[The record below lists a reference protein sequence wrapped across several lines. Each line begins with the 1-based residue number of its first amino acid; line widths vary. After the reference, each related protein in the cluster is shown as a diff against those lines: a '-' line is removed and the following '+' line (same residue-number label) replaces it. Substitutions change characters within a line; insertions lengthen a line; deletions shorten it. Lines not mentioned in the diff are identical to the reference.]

1 MTAIERTAYPRF
13 RRGLTA
19 EELAA
24 VYTPTPE
31 ETAFATATARGEASV
46 LSLLVLLK
54 AFQRLGYFPR
64 PAEVPAA
71 VVGHLRVCLGVGLD
85 VPAVAPQR
93 SRYRHHQA
101 IRAYLRVTPWG
112 KGARHAATA
121 AVHRAAQVMDNPADL
136 INAAIEE
143 LVAARCELP
152 AFSTLDRLA
161 GHVRALVNGRLFA
174 AVFARLSPLWQ
185 ARLEALLDTGNPR
198 RRSALNLLKA
208 PPENA
213 TLTHLRNLQAHL
225 AWLLSFDEGHA
236 AVGDDAGGGA
246 HVDQEAQTV
255 ERLLGGI
262 TSAKVQHFAA
272 EAKALDAD
280 GLRVVG
286 AAKRATLLLCLL
298 RQAQVAARDDLVEM
312 FLKRIAR
319 LQMAAKEELVR
330 LREQHRATT
339 EQLVAAF
346 TDVLQA
352 TSGAD
357 DRAAP
362 GGAAD
367 PADDAAIGRAVR
379 AAIAAQG
386 GREALL
392 DACAA
397 VSAYN
402 GNNWLPLLWRFYRS
416 HRSALFRL
424 ARSLT
429 ITPTTQ
435 DRSVVA
441 ALELL
446 LAHEGAR
453 GRWLPADVS
462 LAFVGEAWR
471 RLIHAQHRGQF
482 VFDRRQFEVCVF
494 LHVASELRT
503 GDLCV
508 AGSARY
514 ADYRAQLLPWD
525 DCAPLV
531 PEYCRDLGLPE
542 TPGDLVQQL
551 RAWLAEVAAAVDRAY
566 PENDQIVIDAR
577 GVPSLKRPVRQTP
590 AADLATVEA
599 ALAERLPERSLLDV
613 LGNAEHWAGW
623 TRHFGPRSGADPQL
637 DRPTER
643 YIITA
648 FGYGC
653 NLGPTQT
660 ARHTRGLV
668 TPHMLSFVN
677 RRHVTAP
684 ALDRALRDLIACYAR
699 FTLPRL
705 WGTGKAAAADG
716 TKLDLYERNLLAE
729 YHIRYGGYG
738 GIAYH
743 HVSDQYVALFSH
755 FIACGVWEAVYII
768 DGLLKNT
775 SAIQPDT
782 LHADTQGQSTPVF
795 ALAHLLGIKL
805 MPRIRHWQDLVFY
818 RPDKETRYAHIDALF
833 GDAIDWPL
841 IEQHWRD
848 LLRVV
853 LSIRAGTVLPSTLLR
868 KLGHYSRKNRLYQ
881 AFRELGRVVRTVFL
895 LQYLSDLA
903 LRERITAAT
912 NKAEAYNGLTKFLF
926 FGGDGVIAENDPE
939 EQEKRIKY
947 TDLVAN
953 AVILQNVADMTRV
966 LHELEREGQPASRAA
981 MAALSPYLTRHLK
994 RFGDYVLDLDTR
1006 PAPLD
1011 DELATSLAGP

>member
-13 RRGLTA
+13 RRTLTA

-24 VYTPTPE
+24 IYAPTPE
-31 ETAFATATARGEASV
+31 EIAFATGTARGEGSV
-46 LSLLVLLK
+46 LSLLVMLK

-64 PAEVPAA
+64 PEEVPAA
-71 VVGHLRVCLGVGLD
+71 VVGHLRICLGVDLE
-85 VPAVAPQR
+85 VPAIAPLR
-93 SRYRHHQA
+93 SRYRHQQA
-101 IRAYLRVTPWG
+101 IRAWLGVTPWG
-112 KGARHAATA
+112 QVARHVATA
-121 AVHRAAQVMDNPADL
+121 AGHRAAQVMDNPADL
-136 INAAIEE
+136 INAVIEE
-143 LVAARCELP
+143 LVAARYELP
-152 AFSTLDRLA
+152 AFSTLDRLV
-161 GHVRALVNGRLFA
+161 GHVRALVNGHLCT
-174 AVFARLSPLWQ
+174 AVLARLSPTWQ
-185 ARLEALLDTGNPR
+185 ARLDTLLDTDNPR

-208 PPENA
+208 APENA
-213 TLTHLRNLQAHL
+213 TLAHLRELQAHL
-225 AWLLSFDEGHA
+225 AWLLSFDERPA
-236 AVGDDAGGGA
+236 ATAGDDAADGA
-246 HVDQEAQTV
+246 HGDQDALTV
-255 ERLLGGI
+255 ERLLDGI
-262 TSAKVQHFAA
+262 TPAKVQHFAA

-319 LQMAAKEELVR
+319 MQTAAKEELVR

-339 EQLVAAF
+339 EHLVAVFA
-346 TDVLQA
+346 DVLQA
-352 TSGAD
+352 TVVPEDRPAAD
-357 DRAAP
+357 
-362 GGAAD
+362 GAAET
-367 PADDAAIGRAVR
+367 DDAAVGRAVR
-379 AAIAAQG
+379 AVVAARG
-386 GREALL
+386 GHETLL

-397 VSAYN
+397 VSAYT

-435 DRSVVA
+435 DRSVAA
-441 ALELL
+441 ALAFLL
-446 LAHEGAR
+446 EHAGAR
-453 GRWLPADVS
+453 GRWLPAGVS
-462 LAFVGEAWR
+462 LAFAGDAWR
-471 RLIHAQHRGQF
+471 RLIHAAHRGDP

-494 LHVASELRT
+494 LHVAAELRT

-508 AGSARY
+508 AGSERY
-514 ADYRAQLLPWD
+514 ADYRAQLLPWAR
-525 DCAPLV
+525 CAPLITD
-531 PEYCRDLGLPE
+531 YCRDLGLAD
-542 TPGDLVQQL
+542 TPAAFVQQL
-551 RAWLAEVAAAVDRAY
+551 KDWLTEVAADVDRAY
-566 PENDQIVIDAR
+566 PENGQVVIDAR
-577 GVPSLKRPVRQTP
+577 GVPSLKRPVR
-590 AADLATVEA
+590 AAPPPDLAPVEA

-623 TRHFGPRSGADPQL
+623 TRHFHPRSGADPKL
-637 DRPTER
+637 DRPAER

-653 NLGPTQT
+653 NLGPAQT
-660 ARHTRGLV
+660 ARHTRGVV

-677 RRHVTAP
+677 RRHVTAG

-699 FTLPRL
+699 FALPRL

-755 FIACGVWEAVYII
+755 FITCGVWEAVYII

-833 GDAIDWPL
+833 GDAIDWRL
-841 IEQHWRD
+841 IETHWQD

-903 LRERITAAT
+903 LRQRITAAT

-926 FGGDGVIAENDPE
+926 FGGEGVIAENDPE

-947 TDLVAN
+947 TDVVAN

-966 LHELEREGQPASRAA
+966 LHELAREGQPASREA
-981 MAALSPYLTRHLK
+981 MAALSPYRTRHLK

-1011 DELATSLAGP
+1011 DELAVSLAGP

>member
-13 RRGLTA
+13 RRIYTP
-19 EELAA
+19 EELVAI
-24 VYTPTPE
+24 YTPTPAE
-31 ETAFATATARGEASV
+31 IAFATATARGESSV

-64 PAEVPAA
+64 PEAVPAA
-71 VVGHLRVCLGVGLD
+71 VVGHLRSCLGVDLG
-85 VPAVAPQR
+85 VPASAPLR
-93 SRYRHHQA
+93 SRYRHQQA
-101 IRAYLRVTPWG
+101 IRAWLGITPWG
-112 KGARHAATA
+112 QVARHVATTA
-121 AVHRAAQVMDNPADL
+121 CHQAAQVMDNPADL
-136 INAAIEE
+136 INVVIEE
-143 LVAARCELP
+143 LVAARYELP
-152 AFSTLDRLA
+152 AFSTLDRLS
-161 GHVRALVNGRLFA
+161 GHVRALVNGRLCA
-174 AVFARLSPLWQ
+174 TVLARLSPAWQ
-185 ARLEALLDTGNPR
+185 AHLETFLDTANPQR
-198 RRSALNLLKA
+198 RAALNLLKA
-208 PPENA
+208 VPENA
-213 TLTHLRNLQAHL
+213 TLAHLRELQAHL
-225 AWLLSFDEGHA
+225 AWLLAFDA
-236 AVGDDAGGGA
+236 TPVGSAPED
-246 HVDQEAQTV
+246 HEPLTVAQ
-255 ERLLGGI
+255 LLDGI
-262 TSAKVQHFAA
+262 TPAKVQHFAA

-319 LQMAAKEELVR
+319 MQTAAKEELVR

-339 EQLVAAF
+339 ERLVTVFA
-346 TDVLQA
+346 DVLQA
-352 TSGAD
+352 TVPSD
-357 DRAAP
+357 DRAP
-362 GGAAD
+362 TG
-367 PADDAAIGRAVR
+367 DDAAVGRAVR
-379 AAIAAQG
+379 AVVAAQG
-386 GREALL
+386 GRETLL

-397 VSAYN
+397 VSAYT

-416 HRSALFRL
+416 HRSALFQL

-429 ITPTTQ
+429 MSATTQ
-435 DRSVVA
+435 DQSVVA
-441 ALELL
+441 ALTFLL
-446 LAHEGAR
+446 EHEGAR
-453 GRWLPADVS
+453 GRWLPGGVS
-462 LAFVGEAWR
+462 LIFASDAWR
-471 RLIHAQHRGQF
+471 RLIHASHRGEP

-494 LHVASELRT
+494 LHVAAELRT

-508 AGSARY
+508 DGSERY
-514 ADYRAQLLPWD
+514 ADYRAQLLPWTT
-525 DCAPLV
+525 CAPLV
-531 PEYCRDLGLPE
+531 ADYCRDLGLAD
-542 TPGDLVQQL
+542 TPAAFVQQL
-551 RAWLAEVAAAVDRAY
+551 KDWLTEVAADVDHAF
-566 PENDQIVIDAR
+566 PANGQVIIDAR
-577 GVPSLKRPVRQTP
+577 GVPSLKRPVR
-590 AADLATVEA
+590 AAPPPDLAPVEA

-613 LGNAEHWAGW
+613 LGNAEHWTGW

-637 DRPTER
+637 ERPAER

-653 NLGPTQT
+653 NLGPAQT
-660 ARHTRGLV
+660 ARHTRGVV

-677 RRHVTAP
+677 RRHVTAET
-684 ALDRALRDLIACYAR
+684 LDRALRDLIACYAR
-699 FTLPRL
+699 FALPRL

-782 LHADTQGQSTPVF
+782 LHADTQGQATPVF

-805 MPRIRHWQDLVFY
+805 MPRIRHWQDLIFY
-818 RPDKETRYAHIDALF
+818 RPDKETRYTHIDALF
-833 GDAIDWPL
+833 GDAIDWRL
-841 IEQHWRD
+841 IETHWQD

-853 LSIRAGTVLPSTLLR
+853 CSIRAGTVLPSTLLR

-895 LQYLSDLA
+895 LQYLSDMT
-903 LRERITAAT
+903 LRTQITAAT
-912 NKAEAYNGLTKFLF
+912 NKVEAYNGLTKFLF
-926 FGGDGVIAENDPE
+926 FGGEGVIAENDPE

-947 TDLVAN
+947 TDVVAN

-966 LHELEREGQPASRAA
+966 LSELAREGRPASREA

-1011 DELATSLAGP
+1011 DELAVSLAGP

>member
-13 RRGLTA
+13 RRTFTP

-24 VYTPTPE
+24 IYTPTLE
-31 ETAFATATARGEASV
+31 ERAFATVTARGEGSI

-54 AFQRLGYFPR
+54 AFQRLGYFP
-64 PAEVPAA
+64 PPETVPAA
-71 VVGHLRVCLGVGLD
+71 VVGHLRQCLSVDLSL
-85 VPAVAPQR
+85 PAVAPLR
-93 SRYRHHQA
+93 SRYRHQQA
-101 IRAYLRVTPWG
+101 IRAWLRITPWG
-112 KGARHAATA
+112 QAGRHVAVATS
-121 AVHRAAQVMDNPADL
+121 HRAAQVMDNPADL
-136 INAAIEE
+136 INVVIEE
-143 LVAARCELP
+143 LVAARYELP
-152 AFSTLDRLA
+152 AFSTLDRLI
-161 GHVRALVNGRLFA
+161 GHVRALVNGRLCA
-174 AVFARLSPLWQ
+174 TVLARLSPAWQ
-185 ARLEALLDTGNPR
+185 AHLETFLDTANPQR
-198 RRSALNLLKA
+198 RAALNLLKA
-208 PPENA
+208 VPENA
-213 TLTHLRNLQAHL
+213 TLAHLRELQAHL
-225 AWLLSFDEGHA
+225 AWLLSFDA
-236 AVGDDAGGGA
+236 ATVGGVPG
-246 HVDQEAQTV
+246 DQEPLTVAQ
-255 ERLLGGI
+255 LLDGI
-262 TSAKVQHFAA
+262 TPAKVQHFAA

-319 LQMAAKEELVR
+319 MQTAAKEELVR
-330 LREQHRATT
+330 LREQHRATL
-339 EQLVAAF
+339 EHLVTVFA
-346 TDVLQA
+346 DVLQA
-352 TSGAD
+352 TGVPEEGALVGGE
-357 DRAAP
+357 AAR
-362 GGAAD
+362 
-367 PADDAAIGRAVR
+367 DDAAVGRAVR
-379 AAIAAQG
+379 AVVAAQG
-386 GREALL
+386 GRETLL

-397 VSAYN
+397 VSAST

-429 ITPTTQ
+429 ITATTQ
-435 DRSVVA
+435 DQSIVA
-441 ALELL
+441 ALTFLL
-446 LAHEGAR
+446 EHEGAR
-453 GRWLPADVS
+453 GRWLPGGVS
-462 LAFVGEAWR
+462 LTFAGDLWR
-471 RLIHAQHRGQF
+471 RLIHTAHRGEPA
-482 VFDRRQFEVCVF
+482 FDRRQFEVCVF
-494 LHVASELRT
+494 VHVAAELRT

-508 AGSARY
+508 DGSERY
-514 ADYRAQLLPWD
+514 ADYRAQLLPWAT
-525 DCAPLV
+525 CAPLV
-531 PEYCRDLGLPE
+531 AEYCRDLGLAD
-542 TPGDLVQQL
+542 TPAAFVQQL
-551 RAWLAEVAAAVDRAY
+551 KDWLTEVAAGVDRAY
-566 PENDQIVIDAR
+566 PENDQAVIDAQ
-577 GVPSLKRPVRQTP
+577 GMPSLKRRVR
-590 AADLATVEA
+590 AAQPPDLAAVEA

-613 LGNAEHWAGW
+613 LGNAEHWTGW
-623 TRHFGPRSGADPQL
+623 TRHFGPRSGADPKL
-637 DRPTER
+637 ERPAER

-653 NLGPTQT
+653 NLGPAQT
-660 ARHTRGLV
+660 ARHTRGVV

-677 RRHVTAP
+677 RRHVTAG

-699 FTLPRL
+699 FALPRL

-782 LHADTQGQSTPVF
+782 LHADTQGQATPVF

-805 MPRIRHWQDLVFY
+805 MPRIRHWQDLVFF
-818 RPDKETRYAHIDALF
+818 RPDKATRYAHIDALF
-833 GDAIDWPL
+833 GEAIDWRL
-841 IEQHWRD
+841 IETHWQD

-895 LQYLSDLA
+895 LQYLADVT
-903 LRERITAAT
+903 LREQITAAT
-912 NKAEAYNGLTKFLF
+912 NKVEAYNGLTKFLF

-966 LHELEREGQPASRAA
+966 LSELERESRPASREA

-994 RFGDYVLDLDTR
+994 RFGDYVLDLDT
-1006 PAPLD
+1006 PSTPLED
-1011 DELATSLAGP
+1011 ALAIALAGT